1 MSEMRRMT
9 VACDGGVQASLVV
22 EDEERAMGI
31 VRSLEVA
38 RDEDDGFTQVR
49 DMFGNLVALDASRVV
64 AICTDRLDADEE
76 GTALRRL
83 AQLREEE
90 EAR

>member
-76 GTALRRL
+76 GAALRRL